1 MLVKLIGVGVH
12 ALLHRPLVQVVDAG
26 LARLLPFEQGGLLPR
41 HVLIDAHCA
50 GSGAGAVM
58 TAATNGAK
66 IAASKGEAEMDD
78 ETAVIAR
85 AALTISLV
93 ALQELHAAGITP
105 GSEIAEQI
113 DRAALEV
120 LTTVPPGSPHRAKV
134 EAMLS
139 QFAANY
145 RAARDPQRI
154 QTKPRWTSPPDGAA

>member
-1 MLVKLIGVGVH
+1 
-12 ALLHRPLVQVVDAG
+12 
-26 LARLLPFEQGGLLPR
+26 
-41 HVLIDAHCA
+41 
-50 GSGAGAVM
+50 M

>member
-1 MLVKLIGVGVH
+1 
-12 ALLHRPLVQVVDAG
+12 
-26 LARLLPFEQGGLLPR
+26 
-41 HVLIDAHCA
+41 
-50 GSGAGAVM
+50 M

-113 DRAALEV
+113 DRAALDV
-120 LTTVPPGSPHRAKV
+120 LATVPPGAPYRAKV
-134 EAMLS
+134 EAMLN